1 MEDYKEE
8 HILWEKFRAG
18 DEAAFSSLFYLYSD
32 TLFYYGSSI
41 TKDRELIKD
50 SIQQLFCNL
59 WERKEQCPEVS
70 KIKSF
75 LMTALRRIILRKIQ
89 QEKRVVLYSYVEE
102 QKVDTHFSTPANSPE
117 EDLIQ
122 KEVTAN
128 SQIQLRK
135 AIKSLPPRQLEAI
148 HLRYYQG
155 LSYEEMAEV
164 MSVQKGSIGQ
174 FIAQAIKALR
184 KKINS

>member
-59 WERKEQCPEVS
+59 WERKEQCHEVS
-70 KIKSF
+70 KIK
-75 LMTALRRIILRKIQ
+75 
-89 QEKRVVLYSYVEE
+89 
-102 QKVDTHFSTPANSPE
+102 
-117 EDLIQ
+117 
-122 KEVTAN
+122 
-128 SQIQLRK
+128 
-135 AIKSLPPRQLEAI
+135 
-148 HLRYYQG
+148 
-155 LSYEEMAEV
+155 
-164 MSVQKGSIGQ
+164 
-174 FIAQAIKALR
+174 
-184 KKINS
+184 